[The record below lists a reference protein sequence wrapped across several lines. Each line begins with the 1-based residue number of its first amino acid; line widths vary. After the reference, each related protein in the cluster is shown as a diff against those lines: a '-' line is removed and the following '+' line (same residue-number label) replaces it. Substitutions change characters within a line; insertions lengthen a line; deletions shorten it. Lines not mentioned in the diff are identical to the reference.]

1 MLLCPNFFGSFQ
13 KVSKMNIKQI
23 KTSQAV
29 TQTNWIEWKT
39 KKHIDGKLTFIAEE
53 SGDTVF
59 IHGSNTESIGGKVL
73 AKHFIVQIFIGPR
86 GGINKISVY

>member
-1 MLLCPNFFGSFQ
+1 
-13 KVSKMNIKQI
+13 MNIKQI

-39 KKHIDGKLTFIAEE
+39 KKHIDGKLTFTAEE

>member
-1 MLLCPNFFGSFQ
+1 
-13 KVSKMNIKQI
+13 MNSKQI
-23 KTSQAV
+23 QTAQAV

-53 SGDTVF
+53 KGETVF

-86 GGINKISVY
+86 GGINRIAVH